1 MSYPTTETEHI
12 EPAKNSSKEFDIKK
26 FLFRMLYF
34 SPWIILS
41 LLISYTVVTL
51 YLRYT
56 PKMHKVSAYVL
67 IKDDEETSP
76 DYNVLRELGVM
87 PGSKE
92 VQNQIDIMQSVSIVS
107 GIVDSLNLQVKLF
120 TNARITSSTLYGEHR
135 PFSIQIVKE
144 DTLPATT
151 GSYNVLIEGNRFSLL
166 QNGQK
171 IYHNFGDTFQLG
183 TYYFVFK
190 RNEKVKADPDGYL
203 LSLQDPYGVGMA
215 LRGSIVVVKMHE
227 MGGIIE
233 ISMLDEVPERARDI
247 INKLIEAFNTAGV
260 TDKNIVGKK
269 TSSFLTER
277 VDSVSQELDD
287 LELISEAYKRN
298 NNVPDIDAAGGTY
311 LNRAQEYDKDGI
323 DEMGQMQILN
333 SLEKY
338 IRNAKSNTDIIPAN
352 NGLQEPTL
360 TAMISQYNQSVLDY
374 QQQQKISTEKDPIL
388 GRSRNDLN
396 QLKENILKNIANTRS
411 GIDAKITQANSLKSN
426 FDALLLALPEKER
439 QLLKMK
445 RQIDVKEQLYLY
457 LLQKKEETEISL
469 VSNINNSR
477 VVDSAYDQ
485 GIVLPKSSQAKYFA
499 FFIGLLV
506 PIVILLLKDFF
517 YNKISERSEIEK
529 NTQVPILGE
538 ISFSKK
544 LSNVLI
550 PYRSRSIIAEQL
562 RLIRANL
569 QFFSTQNKSQTILV
583 TSFISG
589 EGKSFT
595 AINLA
600 NSLAATQAKVLLMDI
615 DLRKPRVDEY
625 LKLNPAFGLTDY
637 LVKNVPIE
645 NIITNYKGETTFDV
659 ITSGPVPPNPTELL
673 MRDQMATLF
682 DFLKSKYDYIVI
694 DSSPIGLVAD
704 GFVTGHFADVTLFI
718 LRYEYSFLNTI
729 DYIEKMRV
737 ENKLVNISIVMNGIK
752 ESSRLHYEGYGYGYG
767 YHFGTGY
774 YHDEQKR
781 KGFFQRW
788 FLGKWK

>member
-1 MSYPTTETEHI
+1 MSYPVTETENI
-12 EPAKNSSKEFDIKK
+12 EPAKNSTKEFDIKK

-41 LLISYTVVTL
+41 LLISYTIVTI

-67 IKDDEETSP
+67 IKDDEESSP

-92 VQNQIDIMQSVSIVS
+92 VQNQIDIMQSVSIIS

-120 TNARITSSTLYGEHR
+120 TNARITNTTLYGIHR
-135 PFSIQIVKE
+135 PFFIDIIKIDS
-144 DTLPATT
+144 LPPTI
-151 GSYNVLIEGNRFSLL
+151 GSYNVFIEGNKFAIA
-166 QNGQK
+166 QNGKK
-171 IYHNFGDTFQLG
+171 IYHNFNDTFTLG
-183 TYYFVFK
+183 AYHFVFR
-190 RNEKVKADPDGYL
+190 RNDKVKADPDGYL
-203 LSLQDPYGVGMA
+203 LSLQDRNTVGMA
-215 LRGSIVVVKMHE
+215 LRSAIVVVKMHE

-277 VDSVSQELDD
+277 VESVSKELDD
-287 LELISEAYKRN
+287 LEIISEAYKKN
-298 NNVPDIDAAGGTY
+298 NNIPDIDAAGGAY
-311 LNRAQEYDKDGI
+311 LSRAQDYDKDGI
-323 DEMGQMQILN
+323 EERGQLQILN

-352 NGLQEPTL
+352 NGLDEPTL
-360 TAMISQYNQSVLDY
+360 GTMIGQYNQAVLDY

-388 GRSRNDLN
+388 GRARNDLN
-396 QLKENILKNIANTRS
+396 QLKENILKNIQNTRT
-411 GIDAKITQANSLKSN
+411 GIDSRIAQANSLKTN
-426 FDALLLALPEKER
+426 FDALLLSLPEKER
-439 QLLKMK
+439 QLLKLK
-445 RQIDVKEQLYLY
+445 RQIDIKEKLYLY

-485 GIVLPKSSQAKYFA
+485 GIVLPKSSQVKYFA

-517 YNKISERSEIEK
+517 YNKISERSEIEN

-569 QFFSTQNKSQTILV
+569 QFFSSENKNQTILV

-600 NSLAATQAKVLLMDI
+600 NSLAATQAKVLLIDM
-615 DLRKPRVDEY
+615 DLRKPKVDEY
-625 LKLNPAFGLTDY
+625 LKISSSKGLTDF
-637 LVKNVPIE
+637 LVKNTPIDE
-645 NIITNYKGETTFDV
+645 IIYHHSGETSFDV
-659 ITSGPVPPNPTELL
+659 ITAGPVPPNPTELL
-673 MRDQMATLF
+673 MRYQVNTLF
-682 DFLKSKYDYIVI
+682 EYCKAQYDHIVI
-694 DSSPIGLVAD
+694 DSSPVGLVAD
-704 GFVTGHFADVTLFI
+704 SFVTNHFANVTLFI

-729 DYIEKMRV
+729 EYVEKMRV
-737 ENKLVNISIVMNGIK
+737 ENKLVNISIIMNGIK

-774 YHDEQKR
+774 YQDAQKPKSFWQRLIFR
-781 KGFFQRW
+781 K
-788 FLGKWK
+788 

>member
-1 MSYPTTETEHI
+1 MSYPVTETEHI
-12 EPAKNSSKEFDIKK
+12 EPAKNSTKEFDIKK

-41 LLISYTVVTL
+41 LLVSYTIVTI

-67 IKDDEETSP
+67 IKDDEESSP

-120 TNARITSSTLYGEHR
+120 TNARITNSTLYGVHR
-135 PFSIQIVKE
+135 PFFIDIVKM
-144 DTLPATT
+144 DTLPAST
-151 GSYNVLIEGNRFSLL
+151 GSYNVFIEGNKFAIV
-166 QNGQK
+166 QNGK
-171 IYHNFGDTFQLG
+171 KVYHNFEDTFSLG
-183 TYYFVFK
+183 TYHFVFR
-190 RNEKVKADPDGYL
+190 RNDKVKADPDGYL
-203 LSLQDPYGVGMA
+203 LSIQDRNAVGMA

-269 TSSFLTER
+269 TSSFLTDR
-277 VDSVSQELDD
+277 VDSVAKELDD
-287 LELISEAYKRN
+287 LEIISEAYKKN
-298 NNVPDIDAAGGTY
+298 NNIPDIDAAGGTY
-311 LNRAQEYDKDGI
+311 LSRAQDYDKSRI
-323 DEMGQMQILN
+323 EEIGQLQILN

-360 TAMISQYNQSVLDY
+360 GAMISQYNQSVLDY

-388 GRSRNDLN
+388 GRARNDLN
-396 QLKENILKNIANTRS
+396 QLKENILKNIQNTRS
-411 GIDAKITQANSLKSN
+411 GIDTRISQANSLKTN
-426 FDALLLALPEKER
+426 FDALLLSLPEKER
-439 QLLKMK
+439 QLLKLK
-445 RQIDVKEQLYLY
+445 RQIDIKEKLYLY

-538 ISFSKK
+538 ISYSKK

-569 QFFSTQNKSQTILV
+569 QFFSSENKNQTILV

-600 NSLAATQAKVLLMDI
+600 NSLAATQAKVLLIDI
-615 DLRKPRVDEY
+615 DLRKPKVDEY
-625 LKLNPAFGLTDY
+625 LKINSSKGLTDF
-637 LVKNVPIE
+637 LVKNTPIE
-645 NIITNYKGETTFDV
+645 EIIIHHSGETNFDV
-659 ITSGPVPPNPTELL
+659 ITAGPVPPNPTELL
-673 MRDQMATLF
+673 MRDKMNTLF
-682 DFLKSKYDYIVI
+682 EYTKAQYDYIVI
-694 DSSPIGLVAD
+694 DSSPVGLVAD
-704 GFVTGHFADVTLFI
+704 SFVTNHFADVTLFI

-729 DYIEKMRV
+729 EYIEKMRV
-737 ENKLVNISIVMNGIK
+737 ENKLVNISIIMNGIK

-774 YHDEQKR
+774 YHDDQKPR
-781 KGFFQRW
+781 SFWQRW
-788 FLGKWK
+788 LFGNRH

>member
-1 MSYPTTETEHI
+1 MSYPTTEVESL
-12 EPAKNSSKEFDIKK
+12 EPEKKSAKEFDIKK

-34 SPWIILS
+34 SPWIVLS
-41 LLISYTVVTL
+41 LVISYTIVTL

-56 PKMHKVSAYVL
+56 PKLHKVSAYVL
-67 IKDDEETSP
+67 IKDDEESSP

-92 VQNQIDIMQSVSIVS
+92 VQNQIDIMQSLSIIS
-107 GIVDSLNLQVKLF
+107 GIVDSLNLQIKVL
-120 TNARITSSTLYGEHR
+120 TNARISATPLYRERR
-135 PFSIQIVKE
+135 PFSIDVVHI
-144 DTLPATT
+144 DSLPLTT
-151 GSYNVLIEGNRFSLL
+151 ALYNVEISGSRFALIHGSE
-166 QNGQK
+166 K
-171 IYHNFGDTFQLG
+171 TYHNFGDTFQIG
-183 TYYFVFK
+183 TYHFVFH
-190 RNEKVKADPDGYL
+190 RNAGVKADPDGYTL
-203 LSLQDPYGVGMA
+203 ALQNKADVAGA
-215 LRGSIVVVKMHE
+215 LRNSIVVVKLHE
-227 MGGIIE
+227 MGGIVE
-233 ISMLDEVPERARDI
+233 ISMLDQVPERAKDI
-247 INKLIEAFNTAGV
+247 INELIEAYNTAGV
-260 TDKNIVGKK
+260 TDKNVVGKK
-269 TSSFLTER
+269 TSSFLNDR
-277 VDSVSQELDD
+277 VDSVAKELDS
-287 LELISEAYKRN
+287 LEITAEVYKKKNNISD
-298 NNVPDIDAAGGTY
+298 VGAAGAAY
-311 LNRAQEYDKDGI
+311 LGRSEDYDKQRV
-323 DEMGQMQILN
+323 EVTGQLEILN
-333 SLEKY
+333 ALENY
-338 IRNAKSNTDIIPAN
+338 IRKAKNNTDIIPAN

-360 TAMISQYNQSVLDY
+360 STMIGQYNNAVLDY

-396 QLKENILKNIANTRS
+396 QLKENILKNIQSTRNGLNTQIS
-411 GIDAKITQANSLKSN
+411 QASELNAD
-426 FDALLLALPEKER
+426 FRALLLSLPEKER
-439 QLLKMK
+439 QLLKLQ
-445 RQIDVKEQLYLY
+445 RQIEIKEKLYLY

-485 GIVLPKSSQAKYFA
+485 GIVSPKEAQAKYFA
-499 FFIGLLV
+499 FFIGLLF

-517 YNKISERSEIEK
+517 YNKISERSEIER

-544 LSNVLI
+544 LAKVLI

-569 QFFSTQNKSQTILV
+569 QYFSKKNNNQTILV

-615 DLRKPRVDEY
+615 DLRKPKVDEY
-625 LKLNPAFGLTDY
+625 LNIHAKTGLTDFII
-637 LVKNVPIE
+637 KNIPIRD
-645 NIITNYKGETTFDV
+645 IISSYQGDTNFDV
-659 ITSGPVPPNPTELL
+659 ITAGPVPPNPTELL
-673 MRDQMATLF
+673 MRPEMNQLF
-682 DFLKSKYDYIVI
+682 AYVKSNYDYVII

-704 GFVTGHFADVTLFI
+704 GFVTNHFADITLFI

-729 DYIEKMRV
+729 EYIEKMRV
-737 ENKLVNISIVMNGIK
+737 ENKLVNISIIMNGIK

-781 KGFFQRW
+781 KGAFMRW
-788 FLGKWK
+788 LLGKWK

>member
-1 MSYPTTETEHI
+1 MSYPVTESDHVEA
-12 EPAKNSSKEFDIKK
+12 PKDSSKEFDIKK

-41 LLISYTVVTL
+41 LVISYTIVSL

-56 PKMHKVSAYVL
+56 PKLHKVSAYVL
-67 IKDDEETSP
+67 IKDDEESSP
-76 DYNVLRELGVM
+76 DYDVLRELGVM

-92 VQNQIDIMQSVSIVS
+92 VQNQIDIMQSVSIIS
-107 GIVDSLNLQVKLF
+107 GIVDSLNLQIKLF
-120 TNARITSSTLYGEHR
+120 TNAHISASTLYGENR
-135 PFSIQIVKE
+135 PFYIEIVGK
-144 DTLPATT
+144 DSLPATT
-151 GSYNVLIEGNRFSLL
+151 GSYNIFIEGQRFYIE
-166 QNGQK
+166 QGGK
-171 IYHNFGDTFQLG
+171 KMYHHFGDTFALG
-183 TYYFVFK
+183 TYHFVFK
-190 RNEKVKADPDGYL
+190 RNSKIKSDPDGYL
-203 LSLQDPYGVGMA
+203 LSLQNRDAVGMA
-215 LRGSIVVVKMHE
+215 LRNSIKVVKMHE

-233 ISMLDEVPERARDI
+233 IAMLDEVPQRARDI
-247 INKLIEAFNTAGV
+247 INKLIEAYNTAGV
-260 TDKNIVGKK
+260 TDKNVVGRK
-269 TSSFLTER
+269 TSSFLTDR
-277 VDSVSQELDD
+277 VDSVSKELDD
-287 LELISEAYKRN
+287 LELLSEAYKKN

-311 LNRAQEYDKDGI
+311 LTRAQEYDKDRI
-323 DEMGQMQILN
+323 DELGQLQILN

-338 IRNAKSNTDIIPAN
+338 IRNAQSNTDIIPAN

-360 TAMISQYNQSVLDY
+360 GSMIEQYNNAVLAY

-411 GIDAKITQANSLKSN
+411 GIDSRLEQANVHKTD
-426 FDALLLALPEKER
+426 FDALLLSLPEKER
-439 QLLKMK
+439 QLLKLK
-445 RQIDVKEQLYLY
+445 RQIDVKEKLYLY

-485 GIVLPKSSQAKYFA
+485 GIVLPKSTQAKYFA

-544 LSNVLI
+544 LSNVLV

-569 QFFSTQNKSQTILV
+569 QFFSTQNKNQTILV

-600 NSLAATQAKVLLMDI
+600 NSLAATQSKVLLIDI
-615 DLRKPRVDEY
+615 DLRKPRVNEY
-625 LKLNPAFGLTDY
+625 LKLNPTYGLTDF
-637 LVKNVPIE
+637 LVKNIPIE
-645 NIITNYKGETTFDV
+645 DMIITYNGETIFDV

-673 MRDQMATLF
+673 MRTQMTQLF
-682 DFLKSKYDYIVI
+682 EYAKTHYDYVII
-694 DSSPIGLVAD
+694 DSSPVGLVAD

-774 YHDEQKR
+774 YHDDQKP
-781 KGFFQRW
+781 KNFFQRW
-788 FLGKWK
+788 FSGK

>member
-34 SPWIILS
+34 SPWIVLS

-67 IKDDEETSP
+67 IKDDEESSP

-92 VQNQIDIMQSVSIVS
+92 VQNQIDIMQSLSIVS

-120 TNARITSSTLYGEHR
+120 TNARITSSTLYGPHR
-135 PFSIQIVKE
+135 PFSITIVKT
-144 DTLPATT
+144 DTLQPTT
-151 GSYNVLIEGNRFSLL
+151 GAYNVIIEGSRFSLM
-166 QNGQK
+166 QGSEK
-171 IYHNFGDTFQLG
+171 IFHNFGDTFKLG
-183 TYYFVFK
+183 SYYFVFK
-190 RNEKVKADPDGYL
+190 RNPAVKADPDGYT
-203 LSLQDPYGVGMA
+203 LSLQDRNGVAGS
-215 LRGSIVVVKMHE
+215 LRSSIVVVKMHE

-233 ISMLDEVPERARDI
+233 ISMLDQVPERARDI

-277 VDSVSQELDD
+277 VDSVSSELDQ
-287 LELISEAYKRN
+287 LEMISEAYKKN
-298 NNVPDIDAAGGTY
+298 NNIPDIDAAAGTY
-311 LNRAQEYDKDGI
+311 LGRAQEYDKEQI
-323 DEMGQMQILN
+323 EQMGQMEILN

-360 TAMISQYNQSVLDY
+360 GAMIGQYNDAVLSY

-411 GIDAKITQANSLKSN
+411 GINTKLSQSSSLKSDYN
-426 FDALLLALPEKER
+426 SLLLSLPEKER
-439 QLLKMK
+439 QLLKLK
-445 RQIDVKEQLYLY
+445 RLIDVKEKLYIY

-506 PIVILLLKDFF
+506 PVVILLLKDFF

-544 LSNVLI
+544 LSDVLI

-569 QFFSTQNKSQTILV
+569 QYFSKKNNNQTILV

-600 NSLAATQAKVLLMDI
+600 NSLAATQAKVLLIDI
-615 DLRKPRVDEY
+615 DLRKPKVSEY
-625 LKLNPAFGLTDY
+625 LNIKPKFGLTDY
-637 LVKNVPIE
+637 VVKDVPVE
-645 NIITNYKGETTFDV
+645 DIIATYKGDTTFDV

-673 MRDQMATLF
+673 MRPAMATLF
-682 DFLKSKYDYIVI
+682 EYVKSKYDYVII
-694 DSSPIGLVAD
+694 DSSPVGLVAD
-704 GFVTGHFADVTLFI
+704 GFVTGHFVDITLFI
-718 LRYEYSFLNTI
+718 LRYEYSFLNTL
-729 DYIEKMRV
+729 DYIEKMRI
-737 ENKLVNISIVMNGIK
+737 ENKLVNISIIMNGIK
-752 ESSRLHYEGYGYGYG
+752 ESARLHYEGYGYGYG

-774 YHDEQKR
+774 YTDEQKR
-781 KGFFQRW
+781 KGLIRRW
-788 FLGKWK
+788 LLGKWK